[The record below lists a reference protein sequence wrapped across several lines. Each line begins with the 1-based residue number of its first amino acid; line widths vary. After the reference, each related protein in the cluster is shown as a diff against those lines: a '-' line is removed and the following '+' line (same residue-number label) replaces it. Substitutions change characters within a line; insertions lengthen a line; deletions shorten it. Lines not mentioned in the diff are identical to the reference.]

1 MFCACVLIFAF
12 LILLHC
18 SYTKLQ
24 LVMFNNLYVM
34 VFHRLAGSYE
44 ALEAGNPAEALV
56 DFTGGVSEYID
67 LVSGNYAN
75 DLEARKQ
82 LFQKLH
88 KYMDRQSMTSASIK
102 VFSAFLHGKLC
113 WHVVFKSVTLHHNLA

>member
-1 MFCACVLIFAF
+1 MLSY
-12 LILLHC
+12 LL
-18 SYTKLQ
+18 Y
-24 LVMFNNLYVM
+24 
-34 VFHRLAGSYE
+34 RLAGSYE

-75 DLEARKQ
+75 DLEKRKV
-82 LFQKLH
+82 LFQKLY

-102 VFSAFLHGKLC
+102 VFSNFFAFEC
-113 WHVVFKSVTLHHNLA
+113 NSVVHFQTDDYSS

>member
-1 MFCACVLIFAF
+1 M
-12 LILLHC
+12 
-18 SYTKLQ
+18 
-24 LVMFNNLYVM
+24 
-34 VFHRLAGSYE
+34 
-44 ALEAGNPAEALV
+44 EAGNPAEALV

-102 VFSAFLHGKLC
+102 VLSRFC
-113 WHVVFKSVTLHHNLA
+113 TLLAIWSCTCDEESHYLRF